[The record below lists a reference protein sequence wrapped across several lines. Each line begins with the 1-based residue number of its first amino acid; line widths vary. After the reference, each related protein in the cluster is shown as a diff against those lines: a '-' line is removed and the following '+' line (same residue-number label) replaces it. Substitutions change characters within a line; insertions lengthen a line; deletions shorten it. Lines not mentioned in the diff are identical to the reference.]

1 MKSEEFIELAK
12 SKFIYM
18 DGATGSNLM
27 KAGMPADVCPEGW
40 IITHPEPFLELQKA
54 YVKSGSDIVLAP
66 TFGLNRLKLK
76 NYGMEDKVCEM
87 NHILV
92 ALSRKAVEGSK
103 TLVAGDLSMTGKQ
116 LKPYGNLDFEE
127 LVSVYKEQ
135 VVALCDAGVDLIV
148 IETMTSLQEAR
159 AALLAVREVSTSIPV
174 ICSISYEENGLTMY
188 GSSPEVVA
196 VTLTSLGASCI
207 GVNCSL
213 GPKALSS
220 IVRKLRT
227 HTNLP
232 IMAKP
237 NAGLPRL
244 NEQNET
250 VYSLSPESFAE
261 EMLDLCE
268 AGATLLGGCCGTTPE
283 HIEALYS
290 KTKNLCIK
298 PYEESVSCFLASERS
313 VLSLEEGKRFYLVG
327 ERINPTGKKALQAEL
342 REGKL
347 NLVLNYAY
355 EQEENKAD
363 ILDINMGLGD
373 IDEDAMM
380 QRVIS
385 EVNMQ
390 SALPLSIDSSSPA
403 VIEHALRTYPGR
415 ALVNSV
421 SFEKNKF
428 ENLLPI
434 VAKYGAMFILL
445 PLSDEGLPK
454 SLKEKKEIIDTIV
467 QKALSLGMKKEDIIV
482 DALVN
487 TVAARKTGA
496 LEALETI
503 EYCKENGLKT
513 ICGLSNI
520 SFGLPNRSAVN
531 AAFLTMAIE
540 KGLTMA
546 IANPNQRILTD
557 AMMASDLL
565 LNRSDADVRYIDYCN
580 DMPEQKAETVS
591 APKKTPGTEVNFEGP
606 SELEEIFRAVLK
618 GKKES
623 AEELSGQYAR
633 DEQTAQDVLNKAL
646 LPAISEVGKLF
657 EKGVYFLPQ
666 LIASAE
672 AMEKSIA
679 ILTKYLKNENQKPQ
693 GTVVIATVK
702 GDIHDIGKNL
712 VIMML
717 RNNGFEVIDLG
728 KDVETETIVDKA
740 IEHDADIIA
749 LSALM
754 TTTMVRMPEVIA
766 EAQKKSCRARII
778 VGGAVVTEEY
788 AERIKADGYSKDAAD
803 CVTLCK
809 KLLNL

>member
-159 AALLAVREVSTSIPV
+159 AALLAVREVSPSIPV

-220 IVRKLRT
+220 IVRKLRK

-237 NAGLPRL
+237 NAGLPCL

-283 HIEALYS
+283 HIEALYK

-298 PYEESVSCFLASERS
+298 PYEESASCFLASERS

-347 NLVLNYAY
+347 NLVLNYAS

-467 QKALSLGMKKEDIIV
+467 QRALSLGMKKEDIIV

-679 ILTKYLKNENQKPQ
+679 MLTKYLKNENQKPQ
-693 GTVVIATVK
+693 GTIVIATVK

>member
-40 IITHPEPFLELQKA
+40 IITHPEPFLKLQKA

-159 AALLAVREVSTSIPV
+159 AALLAVREVSPSIPV

-237 NAGLPRL
+237 NAGLPHL

-283 HIEALYS
+283 HIEALYK

-298 PYEESVSCFLASERS
+298 PYEETASCFLASERS

-347 NLVLNYAY
+347 NLVLNYAS

-363 ILDINMGLGD
+363 ILDINMGLSD
-373 IDEDAMM
+373 IDEDVMM

-390 SALPLSIDSSSPA
+390 SALPLSIDSSSPS

-421 SFEKNKF
+421 SLEKNKF

-454 SLKEKKEIIDTIV
+454 SLKEKKEIIETIV
-467 QKALSLGMKKEDIIV
+467 QKALSLGMKREDIIV

-679 ILTKYLKNENQKPQ
+679 ILTKYLKNENQKPL